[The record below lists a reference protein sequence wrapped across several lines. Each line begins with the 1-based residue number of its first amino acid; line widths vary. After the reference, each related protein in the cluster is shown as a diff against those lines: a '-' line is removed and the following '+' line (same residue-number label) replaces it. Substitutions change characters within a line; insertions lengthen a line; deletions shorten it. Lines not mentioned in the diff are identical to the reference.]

1 MSALPRP
8 DLPEGPHREL
18 VDALHELHHRAGWPS
33 LRTLARE
40 TGVSHTTVSHAFSS
54 AKLPGW
60 GTLELLVEALDGDT
74 CAFQDLW
81 LEATT
86 PAGEDVPTAPRIAGR
101 RAELTAV
108 RRHLEGGT
116 GLLLVTGEAG
126 IGKTTLAEAAAHA
139 ARSLVVSTRCLPL
152 SRQTP
157 LMPFID
163 LLRTLLGVDGGRPF
177 TAALDA
183 CPPYVASSLDALLPE
198 LEAPRS
204 GPSSDE
210 YARQRVLAAVRAVLD
225 ALAGSQRLG
234 LVLDDLHWTDT
245 TTLDLV
251 EQLATRDPRVAI
263 VGTWR
268 QHDADTSEDH
278 TTWWARVRRQVAR
291 QVVEVGPLDRAD
303 TAVQLALLGKDASPE
318 RVDAVYRRTLG
329 HPLFTAQLAG
339 PDVDTGLPPLLTD
352 LLDTRLGDLQGAE
365 WAVTRLLGV
374 ADRPV
379 PPGLLAAVTGLD
391 DGAVT
396 DSLRALARRHLL
408 DLGDD
413 AVALAHPLIAERVRR
428 RLVPGEAAAVHGRL
442 ARHLAGRDDAS
453 PAEVAAHFRAA
464 DEPEHEFT
472 WRIRAAQEAH
482 ERTASR
488 EEADHWLR
496 ALEIW
501 PNGTEGRSTP
511 LRRAAAHL
519 AAVNALDG
527 AGQEPRGLALAVAA
541 LGPGLAMDRDDRMEL
556 AIRAAG
562 ITWGQHGPERALEI
576 LDEAEAAYGEGMSPD
591 TRIRCLRLR
600 ASLMSKSGHSQ
611 AALGVLEEAVAL
623 SDRAA
628 DPDVLVRL
636 FATRA
641 WHLGFGGDLT
651 AATRS
656 FDRAREVLREAS
668 TPDREAF
675 VAMMHTDVLLHHGR
689 PAAEVDAAA
698 RSALRQIDELDLRS
712 TITNMVRS
720 NVAEAWLNA
729 GRPSVAGS
737 LLVGDE
743 RTADDYSL
751 WPLRMVAARIDVA
764 AGRLDEALELLG
776 RPYQRDL
783 FAELTLAL
791 PTAEALLWSGRAVRA
806 ADLLDE
812 LVCRSLP
819 TDTVVIA
826 GPVLVMLA
834 RAVADDRQSST
845 GHPGTPPPDD
855 TTRRDVARLRAL
867 REDAR
872 VDPLGP
878 GPVPVVRPA
887 CTAQWEAELARA
899 SGGDTVEHW
908 TRAALGWDRLERPH
922 ESAYCRW
929 RAAQVAQ
936 REGRAALATRLLRHA
951 ATDAVEHVPLL
962 RAISATTGDG

>member
-8 DLPEGPHREL
+8 DLPPGAHRDL

-40 TGVSHTTVSHAFSS
+40 TGVSHTTVSHALSS
-54 AKLPGW
+54 AKVPGW
-60 GTLELLVEALDGDT
+60 GTLELLVEALGGDT
-74 CAFQDLW
+74 RAFQDLW

-86 PAGEDVPTAPRIAGR
+86 PAGEGVPTAPRIAGR

-108 RRHLEGGT
+108 RRHLEQGT

-126 IGKTTLAEAAAHA
+126 IGKTTLAEAAADA

-177 TAALDA
+177 AAALDA

-198 LEAPRS
+198 LEKPRS
-204 GPSSDE
+204 DPATDD

-268 QHDADTSEDH
+268 QHDAETSEDH
-278 TTWWARVRRQVAR
+278 TTWWTRVRRQVAR
-291 QVVEVGPLDRAD
+291 QVVEVGPLDRAG
-303 TAVQLALLGKDASPE
+303 TADQLALLGKDASPE

-339 PDVDTGLPPLLTD
+339 PDDDTRLPPLLTD
-352 LLDTRLGDLQGAE
+352 LLDARLGDLEGAE

-374 ADRPV
+374 ADRPLPAELV
-379 PPGLLAAVTGLD
+379 APTTGLD
-391 DGAVT
+391 DDTVT
-396 DSLRALARRHLL
+396 EALRALDRRHLL
-408 DLGDD
+408 ELGEHD
-413 AVALAHPLIAERVRR
+413 VSLAHPLIAERVRR
-428 RLVPGEAAAVHGRL
+428 RLVPGEAVTVHGRL
-442 ARHLAGRDDAS
+442 ARRVAAREDVS

-464 DEPEHEFT
+464 DEPEQEFV

-482 ERTASR
+482 ERTASK

-501 PNGTEGRSTP
+501 PTGSEARATP
-511 LRRAAAHL
+511 VRRAAAHL

-541 LGPGLAMDRDDRMEL
+541 LGPGLSMDRDDRMEL

-576 LDEAEAAYGEGMSPD
+576 LDDAEAAYGEGMSPD

-611 AALGVLEEAVAL
+611 AALGVLEEAVSL
-623 SDRAA
+623 SDRAT

-641 WHLGFGGDLT
+641 WHLGFGGDL
-651 AATRS
+651 AAANRS
-656 FDRAREVLREAS
+656 FDRARAVLREAS

-689 PAAEVDAAA
+689 PAAEADAVA

-751 WPLRMVAARIDVA
+751 WPLRWVAARIDIA
-764 AGRLDEALELLG
+764 AGLPDQALELLG

-791 PTAEALLWSGRAVRA
+791 PTGEALLWAGRADLAVE
-806 ADLLDE
+806 LLDE

-834 RAVADDRQSST
+834 RAVADRRDAGSGHDSSS
-845 GHPGTPPPDD
+845 GPDD
-855 TTRRDVARLRAL
+855 ASRLRAL
-867 REDAR
+867 RQDAR

-887 CTAQWEAELARA
+887 CTAQWEAEVARA
-899 SGGDTVEHW
+899 SGRDTVEHW
-908 TRAALGWDRLERPH
+908 TRAAMEWDRLERPH

-929 RAAQVAQ
+929 RAAQGAQ
-936 REGRAALATRLLRHA
+936 RDGRAALATRLLRHA
-951 ATDAVEHVPLL
+951 ATDATEHVPLL
-962 RAISATTGDG
+962 RAISAATSGDD